1 MSTLTITSEDVI
13 AVAPELEDAIITED
27 DWDRTILWAGDEIS
41 SSIGVQARLDRCGT
55 FLVAHM
61 MTDLRDRRNGMNANA
76 SAAGPVSSVR
86 VDKVEQ
92 TFATSDA
99 WKTTS
104 ITAAVLQTTSYGR
117 EYLRL
122 IRIFL
127 GGGAMVAGGD
137 GPVTGTTPGND
148 WPIT

>member
-1 MSTLTITSEDVI
+1 MSTLTITSGDVI
-13 AVAPELEDAIITED
+13 LVAPELSDAVLDPT
-27 DWDRTILWAGDEIS
+27 DWDRTIAWAGDEIS
-41 SSIGVQARLDRCGT
+41 SSIGVQARIDRCGT

-61 MTDLRDRRNGMNANA
+61 MTELRQRRQGLNA
-76 SAAGPVSSVR
+76 SGGPGGPLSAVT
-86 VDKVEQ
+86 VDKISK
-92 TFATSDA
+92 TFVASDA

-127 GGGAMVAGGD
+127 GGGTSVAGNF
-137 GPVTGTTPGND
+137 GPVSSGGS
-148 WPIT
+148 WPNS